1 MTVAPVTIRLRE
13 LRESRNLT
21 QSALSELSGVPQPTI
36 SRIEGGN
43 TTAIDLGVLE
53 RLANA
58 LEVDAAFL
66 IRHER
71 GHK

>member
-1 MTVAPVTIRLRE
+1 MPLSPVTIRLKE
-13 LRESRNLT
+13 LRDARNLT
-21 QSALSELSGVPQPTI
+21 QAALARLSGVPQPTI
-36 SRIEGGN
+36 SRIEGG
-43 TTAIDLGVLE
+43 TDAIDLGVLE

-71 GHK
+71 GKG

>member
-1 MTVAPVTIRLRE
+1 MALTPVLIRLRE
-13 LRESRNLT
+13 LREARSLSQAELSR
-21 QSALSELSGVPQPTI
+21 LSGVPQPTI
-36 SRIEGGN
+36 SRIEGG

-58 LEVDAAFL
+58 LEVDAALL

-71 GHK
+71 GKR